1 MPIRRLLAGSTLG
14 PDEIETL
21 SVAFDEALRSLNLV
35 DRSDP
40 LTDMVAKKIID
51 IGATGVRDPAEIA
64 KIAVRELGVE

>member
-14 PDEIETL
+14 PDEIEIL

-40 LTDMVAKKIID
+40 LTDLVAKKIID

>member
-14 PDEIETL
+14 PDEIEIL
-21 SVAFDEALRSLNLV
+21 SAAFNEALRSLNLV

-64 KIAVRELGVE
+64 KIALRELGVE

>member
-14 PDEIETL
+14 PDEIEIL